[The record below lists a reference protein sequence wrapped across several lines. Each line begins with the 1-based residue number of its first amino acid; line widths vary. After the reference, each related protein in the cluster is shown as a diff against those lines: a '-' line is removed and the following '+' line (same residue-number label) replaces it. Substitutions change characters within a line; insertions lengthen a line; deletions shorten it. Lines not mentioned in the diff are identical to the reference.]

1 MCLDMTLSLS
11 LLSRKPSCLAVEV
24 KAWRSSFVQGVGAFC
39 LERAL
44 NSEGFPA
51 FPHIIILMLIEKS
64 HSIRC
69 VLRARARAPLDD
81 ARRSRVSSVEALP
94 QCVCDQR
101 VIANAIDFNCVFVLH
116 VPCVPRGEARPG
128 RQPARFPARAARGAF
143 FDEPMTYLDR

>member
-1 MCLDMTLSLS
+1 MSRHDSLSLS

-51 FPHIIILMLIEKS
+51 FPHIIILNRKKPQYTG
-64 HSIRC
+64 C
-69 VLRARARAPLDD
+69 VCCGLEPRPLDD